1 MKKIYLILFL
11 LTIAIGIYA
20 QSGTYTANGVTWKYK
35 LEGSPLT
42 ATITGETIGKDNFT
56 GVLNIPTNIE
66 HGGNS
71 YSVTKIG
78 DYAFENYEQATGL
91 VLPVGIKIIGLYSFY
106 RCGGVR
112 GALNIPN
119 GVTEIDFS
127 AFAYCDKLTGPINF
141 PNTLIEIEAQAFQ
154 SCTNLEGVLNIPSS
168 LTTIKGNTFQF
179 CEKLT
184 KINIPNSVT
193 TIGDMAFWD
202 CIGLSKIE
210 IPSSVTT
217 IGSGSFGYCLNVN
230 TPLIIPENVTTIGDM
245 AFYKNSNMPGAL
257 TIPNS
262 VTTIGNKAFQDCTSL
277 SGPLT
282 MGNSVTSIGSEAFL
296 NCSGLTGALS
306 LPNVTLV
313 NYQAFM
319 NCTGLTSLSMSKMER
334 IEVEAFR
341 GCTGLSG
348 NINFPSSMRELGSRC
363 FVGCTNLESITGENS
378 LTSMFFND
386 QIFLGDYNLK
396 YIDLSNVTV
405 TPSTILSRDI
415 ASNSCFADLKPY
427 TMVYLPQD
435 AYSIAPNEENFVIG
449 TTCDDF
455 VAYDSHPD
463 YKGGTVGC
471 YFTIRNAFTAAQ
483 ASYKNRSFSGET
495 CKTICLPYPSTVPSG
510 MIAYELREKTGS
522 GGYFR
527 FVSITGNQLAANT
540 PYLLRI
546 TDSGTHTFG
555 TETNVQVPVT
565 PATIEVAA
573 SADGT
578 TFFGGKTENIDN
590 ATAAAGGY
598 YNLINNEWRPITTAN
613 PNGYVHSFRAYIR
626 STSPTPAKGFA
637 IVLDDENETTG
648 IGNMEEDIEK
658 GDGKIYSLDGKL
670 LGTDVDAL
678 KSGEIY
684 IKNGKKFYKF

>member
-11 LTIAIGIYA
+11 LTLAIGIYA
-20 QSGTYTANGVTWKYK
+20 QSGTYTANGVEWKYE
-35 LEGSPLT
+35 LNGTE
-42 ATITGETIGKDNFT
+42 ATITGETQGKDNFT
-56 GVLNIPTNIE
+56 GILNIPASIM
-66 HGGNS
+66 HGGTS
-71 YSVTKIG
+71 YPVIKIK
-78 DYAFENYEQATGL
+78 DNAFFLYEQATGL
-91 VLPVGIKIIGLYSFY
+91 VLPVSIKVIGNSSFY

-112 GALNIPN
+112 GVLNIPN
-119 GVTEIDFS
+119 GVTEIGSS

-141 PNTLIEIEAQAFQ
+141 PNTLTSISYQAFQ
-154 SCTNLEGVLNIPSS
+154 SCTNLEGTLNLPSS
-168 LTTIKGNTFQF
+168 ITTIGGHAFQF

-193 TIGDMAFWD
+193 TIGEMAFWD

-210 IPSSVTT
+210 IPSSVTI
-217 IGSGSFGYCLNVN
+217 IGDGAFGYCLNVN

-348 NINFPSSMRELGSRC
+348 NINFPSSMQELGSRC

-471 YFTIRNAFTAAQ
+471 YFTIRNAFTATQ